1 MPAFAEL
8 SPIAQQLVALTV
20 CFLLCTLLGVERQ
33 FHHKNAGVK
42 THVLVGMGSCL
53 FTLISAYG
61 FAPLQSAAGATDPA
75 RIAAQIVSGIGFIG
89 AGVIFV
95 NNDAVRG
102 LTTAATVWLSA
113 AIGMACGAS
122 MFWMALYALFLH
134 YLVVF
139 AIGPLM
145 NLIPSAQRNLRT
157 VIEYESGHGV
167 MHRIL
172 AVASEHGYTALVTS
186 TSHIETEEGR
196 GMRVVLKFDGPHP
209 QRQLI
214 KSLSAI
220 PKVHAVDQIDRNDLD

>member
-1 MPAFAEL
+1 MPVLAEL
-8 SPIAQQLVALTV
+8 SPIAQQLLALTV

-42 THVLVGMGSCL
+42 THVLVGMGACV

-61 FAPLQSAAGATDPA
+61 FAPLQGGAMATDPA

-113 AIGMACGAS
+113 ALGMACGAG
-122 MFWMALYALFLH
+122 MFHIAFYALFLH

-145 NLIPSAQRNLRT
+145 NRLPSANRNMRT

-172 AVASEHGYTALVTS
+172 ATASEQGYTAVVTS

-196 GMRVVLKFDGPHP
+196 GMRVVMKFDGPHP
-209 QRQLI
+209 QRQLMS
-214 KSLSAI
+214 SLAAI

>member
-1 MPAFAEL
+1 MPVLAEL
-8 SPIAQQLVALTV
+8 SPIAQQLLALTV
-20 CFLLCTLLGVERQ
+20 CFLLCILLGMERQ

-61 FAPLQSAAGATDPA
+61 FAPLQSAEGATDPA

-113 AIGMACGAS
+113 ALGMACGAH
-122 MFWMALYALFLH
+122 MFHIAFYAIFLH

-145 NLIPSAQRNLRT
+145 NRLPSANRNMRT

-172 AVASEHGYTALVTS
+172 SVASTQGYKAVVTS
-186 TSHIETEEGR
+186 TAQIETEEGR
-196 GMRVVLKFDGPHP
+196 GMRVVMKFEGPHP
-209 QRQLI
+209 QTNLLGSI
-214 KSLSAI
+214 SAI

>member
-1 MPAFAEL
+1 MPAFADF
-8 SPIAQQLVALTV
+8 SAVFQQIAALTI
-20 CFLLCTLLGVERQ
+20 CFVLCTLLGVERQ

-61 FAPLQSAAGATDPA
+61 FAPVISQTAAVDPA

-113 AIGMACGAS
+113 ALGMACGAA
-122 MFWMALYALFLH
+122 MFHLAAYALFLH

-145 NLIPSAQRNLRT
+145 NLLPSAQRNLRT

-172 AVASEHGYTALVTS
+172 RVASTHGYTALVTS
-186 TSHIETEEGR
+186 TSHIETESGS
-196 GMRVVLKFDGPHP
+196 GMRVVMKFEGPSP
-209 QRQLI
+209 QTDLVRALA
-214 KSLSAI
+214 SI
-220 PKVHAVDQIDRNDLD
+220 PEVHAVDQVDRNELD

>member
-1 MPAFAEL
+1 MPYFADF
-8 SPIAQQLVALTV
+8 SPITQQLVTLTI
-20 CFLLCTLLGVERQ
+20 CFVLCTLLGVERQ

-42 THVLVGMGSCL
+42 THVLVGVGACM

-61 FAPLQSAAGATDPA
+61 FSSVASGAPVDPS

-102 LTTAATVWLSA
+102 LTTAATVWVSA
-113 AIGMACGAS
+113 ALGMACGAGL
-122 MFWMALYALFLH
+122 FHLAAYALILH

-145 NLIPSAQRNLRT
+145 NRLPSTHRNLRT
-157 VIEYESGHGV
+157 VIEYESGRGV

-172 AVASEHGYTALVTS
+172 AEASRQGYKASVTS
-186 TSHIETEEGR
+186 TEHIETEDGS
-196 GMRVVLKFDGPHP
+196 GMRVVMRFEGPHP
-209 QRQLI
+209 QHQL
-214 KSLSAI
+214 LSALTEI
-220 PKVHAVDQIDRNDLD
+220 QDVHAVDQVAGNELD

>member
-1 MPAFAEL
+1 MPAFSDL
-8 SPIAQQLVALTV
+8 SPITQQIVALTL
-20 CFLLCTLLGVERQ
+20 CFLLCTLLGMERQ

-61 FAPLQSAAGATDPA
+61 FAPVQSTAGVTDPS

-95 NNDAVRG
+95 NNNAVRG

-113 AIGMACGAS
+113 GLGMACGAN
-122 MFWMALYALFLH
+122 MFTLAAYAIFLH
-134 YLVVF
+134 FLVVF

-145 NLIPSAQRNLRT
+145 NRLPSANRNMRT

-167 MHRIL
+167 MRRIL
-172 AVASEHGYTALVTS
+172 SVASTQGYKAIVTS
-186 TSHIETEEGR
+186 TAHIETEEGS
-196 GMRVVLKFDGPHP
+196 GMRVVMKFDGPHP
-209 QRQLI
+209 QTNLLGSI
-214 KSLSAI
+214 SAI
-220 PKVHAVDQIDRNDLD
+220 PEVHAVDQIDRNDLD